1 MQGGND
7 RRPSRSNAGR
17 WTTTET
23 IGKTA
28 TGPDSRTAS
37 LNILTPANAG
47 VEKERGLI
55 RTNLEGSGCYT
66 LRSACPGLSARGRGW
81 RRSRTFTGARI
92 IDTATLEAWRQIDA
106 GRHTATADTVADGN
120 RTLLF
125 REQHDII
132 DRYYIR
138 PLGTGRLARRSR
150 TW

>member
-1 MQGGND
+1 MPADG
-7 RRPSRSNAGR
+7 RPR
-17 WTTTET
+17 ET
-23 IGKTA
+23 IGKTE

-37 LNILTPANAG
+37 LSILTPGQAG

-66 LRSACPGLSARGRGW
+66 PPIRLSWPFRSWAGW
-81 RRSRTFTGARI
+81 RRSRSFTGARI
-92 IDTATLEAWRQIDA
+92 IDAATLEAWRQIDA
-106 GRHTATADTVADGN
+106 GRRTATADTVAVGN

-132 DRYYIR
+132 DRYYVR
-138 PLGTGRLARRSR
+138 TLGTGRLARRSR